1 MRLRLRDS
9 HGQTSFD
16 SFVQISKKL
25 IYGFALS
32 GATGDGRHLGPV
44 STLFRF
50 VYYDFDLHQPLPQL
64 LDAEP
69 VSDPHWHH
77 DVPVF
82 ESVVRAF
89 FGTHLA
95 GRLRIF
101 ELQAHVAV
109 A

>member
-50 VYYDFDLHQPLPQL
+50 VYHDFDLHRPLLQSLPLSLSQI
-64 LDAEP
+64 
-69 VSDPHWHH
+69 
-77 DVPVF
+77 
-82 ESVVRAF
+82 
-89 FGTHLA
+89 
-95 GRLRIF
+95 RIGMTT
-101 ELQAHVAV
+101 
-109 A
+109 